1 MTDIAYWKTFLAVYA
16 FCWGAIW
23 GSFLNVVIWRLPR
36 GKSLSHPPSHCP
48 ICGTPIKPWDNV
60 PIFAWLIWLRGKC
73 RACGTPIPVR
83 YPAIELL
90 TGVLGLALWLH
101 VSADTLAVQPLQ
113 VIAIPFFFHFFF
125 MTALV
130 SITCIDLDI
139 GIIPNKLTAPFTV
152 WGLIGALIWPKT
164 GVWTGY
170 FPSVDIFDAGIG
182 FVAGWGV
189 VLAIYFGYRLLT
201 GKEGMGLG
209 DGALLGM
216 IGANLGWQSLLF
228 VMMFASFQGLL
239 YAFAA
244 AGFES
249 WQRRRGVNT
258 TVLWR
263 GVWKDEYWKSIDGS
277 DTHGYVGPSV
287 AARTPGDA
295 CPPSESSPG
304 PAASIPDPDWQAAP
318 SSTSSDGDTD
328 AQAAETPGHEDEE
341 AFMKMGIPFG
351 PFLALAALEYIFV
364 GRAFLQWVTAGAMP

>member
-48 ICGTPIKPWDNV
+48 VCGTPIRPWDNV

-73 RACGTPIPVR
+73 RACGTSIPVR

-90 TGVLGLALWLH
+90 TGLLGLALWLH

-113 VIAIPFFFHFFF
+113 VIAIPYFFHFFF

-130 SITCIDLDI
+130 SITFIDLDI
-139 GIIPNKLTAPFTV
+139 GIIPNRLTTPFTV
-152 WGLIGALIWPKT
+152 WGLLGALMWPKT
-164 GVWTGY
+164 GVWMGY
-170 FPSVDIFDAGIG
+170 FPSVDIVDAVIG
-182 FVAGWGV
+182 VVVGWGV
-189 VLAIYFGYRLLT
+189 VLAIYYGYRLLT

-239 YAFAA
+239 YAFSA

-263 GVWKDEYWKSIDGS
+263 GVWKDEYWKSVDGS
-277 DTHGYVGPSV
+277 ETHGYVGPAPAQNSPVGVRLNGDAADGVVGV
-287 AARTPGDA
+287 AAGA
-295 CPPSESSPG
+295 ESDDC
-304 PAASIPDPDWQAAP
+304 AAEASP
-318 SSTSSDGDTD
+318 SSGSSE
-328 AQAAETPGHEDEE
+328 AAGEDDEE

-364 GRAFLQWVTAGAMP
+364 GRAFMQWVTAGALP

>member
-48 ICGTPIKPWDNV
+48 VCSTPIRPWDNV

-73 RACGTPIPVR
+73 RACGTSIPVR

-90 TGVLGLALWLH
+90 TGLLGLALWLH
-101 VSADTLAVQPLQ
+101 VSADTLAAQPLQ

-130 SITCIDLDI
+130 SITFIDLDM
-139 GIIPNKLTAPFTV
+139 GIIPNRLTTPCTV
-152 WGLIGALIWPKT
+152 WGLIGALMWPKT
-164 GVWTGY
+164 GVWAAY
-170 FPSVDIFDAGIG
+170 FPSVDIVDAGLG
-182 FVAGWGV
+182 VVVGWGV
-189 VLAIYFGYRLLT
+189 VLAIYYGYRLLT

-228 VMMFASFQGLL
+228 VMMFASFQGLI

-263 GVWKDEYWKSIDGS
+263 GVWKDEYWKSVDGS
-277 DTHGYVGPSV
+277 ETHGYVGPVPAENACAGAS
-287 AARTPGDA
+287 ARETAVD
-295 CPPSESSPG
+295 
-304 PAASIPDPDWQAAP
+304 
-318 SSTSSDGDTD
+318 DTD
-328 AQAAETPGHEDEE
+328 GVAPGGDPADAGASSGVSSNDAYGVTRDDDEE

-364 GRAFLQWVTAGAMP
+364 GRAFMQWVTAGALP